1 MKKRSF
7 KYKKAL
13 GITLALAV
21 FLGGIG
27 VVQRILDNH
36 TSDFEDESVVKVE
49 ENKDNKDKKEEKT
62 IETLKAP
69 VKDGVGIVRYFYNK
83 DDDAAKQEQSLIL
96 FEGVYRPNQGIDYS
110 NKNEA
115 FDILAAISGTVT
127 KKTNDPV
134 LGWIVTITN
143 GDKISTTY
151 ESLSKASILMLSL
164 ISLVIASSKSIF
176 ELSSILISSIQ
187 TLYASS
193 LGASSDNSLSLFNN
207 LSLSNSLVSIITS
220 KDLISFLSK
229 L

>member
-36 TSDFEDESVVKVE
+36 TSDFEDESVV
-49 ENKDNKDKKEEKT
+49 
-62 IETLKAP
+62 
-69 VKDGVGIVRYFYNK
+69 K

-151 ESLSKASILMLSL
+151 ESLSKVSVELNQTVKQGDVIGTSGENVYEADLKNHLHFILQKEDQLL
-164 ISLVIASSKSIF
+164 TPEK
-176 ELSSILISSIQ
+176 
-187 TLYASS
+187 Y
-193 LGASSDNSLSLFNN
+193 LGQALNT
-207 LSLSNSLVSIITS
+207 I
-220 KDLISFLSK
+220 K
-229 L
+229 